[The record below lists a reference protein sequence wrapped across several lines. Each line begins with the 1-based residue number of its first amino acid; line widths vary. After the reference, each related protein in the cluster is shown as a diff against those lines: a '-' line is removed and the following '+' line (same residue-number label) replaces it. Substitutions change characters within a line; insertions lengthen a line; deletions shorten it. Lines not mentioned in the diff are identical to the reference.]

1 MKQTAAVRPREE
13 SSTSLLWCVMGL
25 LIPRATLLGA
35 LSPFGIALAACGGAA
50 NLPTLLCVGVGYLL
64 ATPTLLPLRYLAA
77 VGLVA
82 GGRWILDALPDG
94 GRQPFVPPLLS
105 FVACAASGMMG
116 LVGGG
121 VDGYR
126 TLLILAEA
134 VVAAGVSLLFDTAIR
149 LFHRTRPA
157 LTISG
162 QAAIV
167 TVAAVAVSAAAT
179 IEDERVKESRDTL
192 AGYGRYLA
200 ELREKD
206 AATLEDTAERL
217 LALEAGSDLESQQ
230 LIAAANATKD
240 QAAALQKLYKDNPAV
255 YEKSRER
262 VLRHLILG
270 YYNYDEAYNYC
281 RLIGLDDSTSRR
293 LAEAAAAERSGNVD
307 RLESLFGKP

>member
-1 MKQTAAVRPREE
+1 MAKIPATVKRDLALIARPKNARSYRAWLTEKKSDADAKQSAAAAEASR
-13 SSTSLLWCVMGL
+13 
-25 LIPRATLLGA
+25 
-35 LSPFGIALAACGGAA
+35 LS
-50 NLPTLLCVGVGYLL
+50 VGYGR
-64 ATPTLLPLRYLAA
+64 AGETL
-77 VGLVA
+77 
-82 GGRWILDALPDG
+82 GRS
-94 GRQPFVPPLLS
+94 S
-105 FVACAASGMMG
+105 FAD
-116 LVGGG
+116 
-121 VDGYR
+121 DGYAAYLR
-126 TLLILAEA
+126 KAAKEA
-134 VVAAGVSLLFDTAIR
+134 RA
-149 LFHRTRPA
+149 
-157 LTISG
+157 
-162 QAAIV
+162 
-167 TVAAVAVSAAAT
+167 SAAAT

-270 YYNYDEAYNYC
+270 YYSYDEAYNYC